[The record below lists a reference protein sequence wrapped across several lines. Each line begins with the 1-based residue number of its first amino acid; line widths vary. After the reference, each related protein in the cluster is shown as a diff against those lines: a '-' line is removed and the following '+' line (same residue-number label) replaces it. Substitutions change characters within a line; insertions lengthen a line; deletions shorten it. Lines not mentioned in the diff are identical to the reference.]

1 MVAVIQLTE
10 GIEVKKL
17 VSFILGSIV
26 AFNLGMSVANAAA
39 DEVRIAFFLEWA
51 TPNQEAKVKNVY
63 DKAFGVPVRWT
74 NFATGVEM
82 TEAMLS
88 GDIDIAYSQGMAP
101 FVNAVNAKAPIKV
114 VEVAVTYGMGGTT
127 CVADKSISKANAKDL
142 EGSKVAVP
150 LGTMADYVYQEMM
163 KVMDVDTSKIQVVD
177 MEPADGA
184 VALID
189 GNVSMACLFGKNSID
204 KALGNGQLLMSVK
217 EAYDAGITGIDI
229 TSVTD
234 KFLKENPEMV
244 RTFVEVTEEYNAKF
258 RAGKSD
264 MKAIAKDAGMSM
276 EKTKNQMSGFGF
288 PTASEQKTQFFNKD
302 GKIMKLLSYMGNMFA
317 SDENP
322 ALADYSK
329 VVDSSFLDD
338 M

>member
-1 MVAVIQLTE
+1 MKKLISFTIGCIVAV
-10 GIEVKKL
+10 
-17 VSFILGSIV
+17 
-26 AFNLGMSVANAAA
+26 NLGMSVANAAA
-39 DEVRIAFFLEWA
+39 EEVRIAFFLEWA
-51 TPNQEAKVKNVY
+51 TPNQEAKIKNVF

-88 GDIDIAYSQGMAP
+88 GDIDISYSQGMAP
-101 FVNAVNAKAPIKV
+101 FVNAVNAKAPIKI
-114 VEVAVTYGMGGTT
+114 VEIAVTYGMAGTT
-127 CVADKSISKANAKDL
+127 CIAEKGISKANAADL

-150 LGTMADYVYQEMM
+150 LGTMADFVFQEMM
-163 KVMDVDTSKIQVVD
+163 KVSGVDTSKIQVVD

-204 KALGNGQLLMSVK
+204 KALENGQYLMSVK
-217 EAYDAGITGIDI
+217 EAYDAGISGIDI

-234 KFLKENPEMV
+234 KFAQENPEMV
-244 RTFVEVTEEYNAKF
+244 RTFIEINQEYNAKF
-258 RAGKSD
+258 AAGKSD
-264 MKAIAKDAGMSM
+264 IASIAKDAGMTV

-288 PTASEQKTQFFNKD
+288 PEVSEQKSQYFNKD
-302 GKIMKLLSYMGNMFA
+302 GKIIKLLDYMGNMFA

-322 ALADYSK
+322 ALKDYSK
-329 VVDSSFLDD
+329 VIDTSFIESL
-338 M
+338 